1 MNKGGAVEAAFA
13 PKGNQQLIPN
23 SYQMSRGS
31 LSLASALVP
40 KTAAANGASFGDDAF
55 ASVGNLAKFPEGQY
69 TAYQL
74 WQMLFGLQPG
84 DQLTFPQIYGEGE
97 AQTLTGASGSL
108 LDVTRYTDFVAPRIV
123 LKSSMEETTHTVS
136 GLTTPAQ
143 LIEILKSAV
152 DEDST
157 WYDIENVLADIAID
171 EDTPSSAGDP
181 AILLVHTDALY
192 DEMFAINNDDPLR
205 AIGCIRSHKNVS
217 TGKWEYSTSNL
228 VCIWADENRG
238 GGATSPYFGFT
249 LINAAETYKANVV
262 TDADGNFLQRGTDS
276 NIVPESFM

>member
-13 PKGNQQLIPN
+13 PKGNTQLIPN

-40 KTAAANGASFGDDAF
+40 KTQAANGASFGDDLF
-55 ASVGNLAKFPEGQY
+55 DTVGATATLVVGQTY
-69 TAYQL
+69 TALQL
-74 WQMLFGLQPG
+74 WKMLLGVDPG

-97 AQTLTGASGSL
+97 AQTLTGAGGTL
-108 LDVTRYTDFVAPRIV
+108 LDVTRFTDFVAPRLV
-123 LKSSMEETTHTVS
+123 F
-136 GLTTPAQ
+136 
-143 LIEILKSAV
+143 KSAV
-152 DEDST
+152 SDDEGITISAETTAQQVRQEMVKAIDADNS
-157 WYDIENVLADIAID
+157 WYDPENIVDNIGWNPEAAADNLTIG
-171 EDTPSSAGDP
+171 ENYDT
-181 AILLVHTDALY
+181 V
-192 DEMFAINNDDPLR
+192 FAINNDDPLR

-228 VCIWADENRG
+228 VCVWADENRG

-276 NIVPESFM
+276 NIVPESFT